1 VRSVTVWLLN
11 LAFRWHVIISM
22 DSRRYYIVFQYE
34 VYQFESS
41 YSKSIGNLKNP
52 LRSPAH
58 QLQYCY
64 RYVESRETVVAA

>member
-1 VRSVTVWLLN
+1 
-11 LAFRWHVIISM
+11 M